1 MELGAKI
8 KLIRKQKKISIEK
21 MAEALGVSVST
32 IYRYEDSSIQKIPV
46 NNIEKIC
53 DVLGITFGELMNTS
67 EEAAL
72 ENTQDNIKLPKQ
84 FENAQEAMEFMLRLP
99 SLAAYGGYDPSSM
112 SDETI
117 IEFANTILQ
126 QIELVSHKYR
136 K

>member
-1 MELGAKI
+1 MELGKKI
-8 KLIRKQKKISIEK
+8 KKIRKQKKISTET
-21 MAEALGVSVST
+21 MAEALGVSIST

-53 DVLGITFGELMNTS
+53 NILGITFGELMNAN
-67 EEAAL
+67 EETIPKN
-72 ENTQDNIKLPKQ
+72 NTNNSNLPKQ

-99 SLAAYGGYDPSSM
+99 SFAAYGGYDPSAM